1 MTQCSPGVE
10 RVAAVLDFMAEHP
23 DRAVSVSDLVRA
35 LKISR
40 TTCYDLVTSL
50 AHVGYLHRT
59 NDNTYVLGPSLAL
72 VGQIAAK
79 HASPVLI
86 AQPEMRAL
94 AEEFDVICSAFFRDG
109 DHLVVRERVASGS
122 NLDWSSPKGA
132 RVRMRAPFAGI
143 FYAWSPPERAQAWL
157 QATSPSATE
166 EQKAL
171 MERAMAFAR
180 RHGFT
185 FSVRNA
191 RFSDPHDDGAQA
203 FEDVESDL
211 PVMMIPE
218 LEPDREYPLASVIS
232 PVFDSSREVLF
243 LLALVGFT
251 QKATGRDI
259 ERIGR
264 HLRQACDRISSFIGG
279 AQPLDLETQVLSA
292 L

>member
-1 MTQCSPGVE
+1 
-10 RVAAVLDFMAEHP
+10 MAEHP
-23 DRAVSVSDLVRA
+23 DRAVTVAELVRG

-50 AHVGYLHRT
+50 AYVGYLHRT
-59 NDNTYVLGPSLAL
+59 TDNPYVLGPSLAL

-79 HASPVLI
+79 HASPVLV

-143 FYAWSPPERAQAWL
+143 FYAWSPPQRARAWL
-157 QATSPSATE
+157 SAVAPSATE
-166 EQKAL
+166 DQHAL
-171 MERAMAFAR
+171 MARVMGFAR
-180 RHGFT
+180 QYGFT
-185 FSVRNA
+185 YSVRNIRA
-191 RFSDPHDDGAQA
+191 TRPDDVSTDA
-203 FEDVESDL
+203 FEGAESEL

-218 LEPDREYPLASVIS
+218 LDAEREYPLASVIS
-232 PVFDSSREVLF
+232 PVFDAAQQVVF

-251 QKATGRDI
+251 QKASGREI

-264 HLRQACDRISSFIGG
+264 RLRNASDHISRAIGG
-279 AQPLDLETQVLSA
+279 APPPVSGAGA
-292 L
+292 LTAV

>member
-10 RVAAVLDFMAEHP
+10 RVAAILTFMAEHP

-50 AHVGYLHRT
+50 AYVGYLHRT

-109 DHLVVRERVASGS
+109 DYLVVRERVASGS

-143 FYAWSPPERAQAWL
+143 FYAWSPPARAEAWL
-157 QATSPSATE
+157 QAASPSATD

-171 MERAMAFAR
+171 MKRAMAFAR
-180 RHGFT
+180 RYGFT

-191 RFSDPHDDGAQA
+191 QFSAPQDDGAQA
-203 FEDVESDL
+203 FEDAESDL

-218 LEPDREYPLASVIS
+218 LDPDRDYALTSVIS
-232 PVFDSSREVLF
+232 PVFDSSGEVLF

-264 HLRQACDRISSFIGG
+264 RLRDACDHISSFIGG
-279 AQPLDLETQVLSA
+279 ARPPAPEAQALSA

>member
-10 RVAAVLDFMAEHP
+10 RVASILNFMADHP
-23 DRAVSVSDLVRA
+23 DRAVTVADLVRA

-72 VGQIAAK
+72 VGQIAAR

-86 AQPEMRAL
+86 AQPEMHAL

-109 DHLVVRERVASGS
+109 DHLVVRERAASGS
-122 NLDWSSPKGA
+122 KLDWSSPKGA

-143 FYAWSPPERAQAWL
+143 FYAWSPPERAEAWM
-157 QATSPSATE
+157 QATSPAATDDL
-166 EQKAL
+166 KAL
-171 MERAMAFAR
+171 MSQVMAFAR
-180 RHGFT
+180 QHGFT
-185 FSVRNA
+185 YSVRNLRA
-191 RFSDPHDDGAQA
+191 AEAHDLTTRA
-203 FEDVESDL
+203 FEDPESNL

-218 LEPDREYPLASVIS
+218 LDPERKYPLASVIS
-232 PVFDSSREVLF
+232 PVFNATQDVIF

-251 QKATGRDI
+251 QWATGRDI
-259 ERIGR
+259 ERIGSR
-264 HLRQACDRISSFIGG
+264 LRRSCEHISRAIGG
-279 AQPLDLETQVLSA
+279 APPPLSA
-292 L
+292 EPLSAI

>member
-10 RVAAVLDFMAEHP
+10 RVAAILDFMAEHP
-23 DRAVSVSDLVRA
+23 DRAVSVSDLVRS

-50 AHVGYLHRT
+50 AHVGYLHRR
-59 NDNTYVLGPSLAL
+59 NDNTFVLGPSLAL
-72 VGQIAAK
+72 VGQIAAR

-143 FYAWSPPERAQAWL
+143 FYAWSPPERADAWL
-157 QATSPSATE
+157 QATAPPATD

-171 MERAMAFAR
+171 MTRAMAFAR

-191 RFSDPHDDGAQA
+191 RFSDPQDDGAKA

-218 LEPDREYPLASVIS
+218 LDPDREYPLASVLS
-232 PVFDSSREVLF
+232 PVFDSSHEVLF

-251 QKATGRDI
+251 QR
-259 ERIGR
+259 
-264 HLRQACDRISSFIGG
+264 
-279 AQPLDLETQVLSA
+279 
-292 L
+292 